1 MMKDGES
8 VFSMTKAY
16 EKPDIA
22 IRERER
28 ERTIGAEELVL
39 VGVPHRRVIRLFLG
53 YASLPSYSPLVFII
67 LVVTLSLSLSH
78 RRFASCGVF
87 SKTSPPIDD
96 VYDAMPLQLLCEE
109 ISHLTHTHTHTLTH
123 TYNDSCRSSSH
134 CMCHDGPER
143 PTKGERSASFI
154 PFTPS
159 SSSS

>member
-1 MMKDGES
+1 MYSKS
-8 VFSMTKAY
+8 SK
-16 EKPDIA
+16 
-22 IRERER
+22 REREELIQNQARDR
-28 ERTIGAEELVL
+28 ERRTYSKSSNMSSGIDRVHAYMWRARGRDGGRV
-39 VGVPHRRVIRLFLG
+39 RRQMYILCENSCVIQ
-53 YASLPSYSPLVFII
+53 S
-67 LVVTLSLSLSH
+67 
-78 RRFASCGVF
+78 SCGVF
-87 SKTSPPIDD
+87 TEISPPIDD

-109 ISHLTHTHTHTLTH
+109 ISHLTHTPTHTLTH